1 MFTCPRFCSQ
11 LVPDSLVWVGPYTE
25 CSLFNFGE
33 QTYAEYTPRQLLD
46 MGKTQFCNVL
56 CAYEEEVVV
65 VVVVQV
71 LVVVVRGCL
80 PPPPA
85 AARRRR
91 RPPVSIYAN
100 SRSSTPWWLY
110 W

>member
-1 MFTCPRFCSQ
+1 
-11 LVPDSLVWVGPYTE
+11 
-25 CSLFNFGE
+25 
-33 QTYAEYTPRQLLD
+33 

-56 CAYEEEVVV
+56 CACKEEVVV
-65 VVVVQV
+65 V
-71 LVVVVRGCL
+71 LVVLVRGCL

-85 AARRRR
+85 ARRR

-100 SRSSTPWWLY
+100 SRSSAPRRLY